1 LPAGIESP
9 FAVNGPVERLPRRKA
24 RLE

>member
-9 FAVNGPVERLPRRKA
+9 FAVNGPVERPPCRKA
-24 RLE
+24 RHE